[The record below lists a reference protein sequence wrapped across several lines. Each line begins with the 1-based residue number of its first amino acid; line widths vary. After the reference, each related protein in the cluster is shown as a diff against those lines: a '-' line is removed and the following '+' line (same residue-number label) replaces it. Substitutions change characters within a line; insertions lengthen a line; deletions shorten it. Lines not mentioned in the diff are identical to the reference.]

1 VLVILW
7 RGGLKQVVR
16 GEFGHGTGFT
26 RWDFFARRAPPRP
39 PHRRIGGP
47 GERED
52 PEPDARVHFTKRQ
65 AEILALAASGLSD
78 KETAARLG
86 LTVSTIR
93 SHMQRL
99 YKSYG
104 IHTRTGAVGMWLRS
118 RKVGYSQ
125 EDRQDDNTDGG
136 D

>member
-7 RGGLKQVVR
+7 RGGVKQVVR
-16 GEFGHGTGFT
+16 GEFSYGTGFT
-26 RWDFFARRAPPRP
+26 RWYVFARRAPPGP
-39 PHRRIGGP
+39 PHWRIGGP
-47 GERED
+47 GELDD
-52 PEPDARVHFTKRQ
+52 PEPDAKVHFSKRQ

-78 KETAARLG
+78 KEVAARLG

-99 YKSYG
+99 YKSSG

-118 RKVGYSQ
+118 RKLG
-125 EDRQDDNTDGG
+125 
-136 D
+136 